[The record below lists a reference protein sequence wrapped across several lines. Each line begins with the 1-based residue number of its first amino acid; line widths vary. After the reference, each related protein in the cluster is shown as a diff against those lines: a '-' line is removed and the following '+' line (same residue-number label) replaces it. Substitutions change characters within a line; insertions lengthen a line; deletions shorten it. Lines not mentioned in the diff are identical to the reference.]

1 MLTPE
6 SIQQYQAESNHRAGY
21 CLHCGIRLAPVEC
34 HVCDTCAVLLYADPN
49 SEMREEDED
58 DGQTD

>member
-21 CLHCGIRLAPVEC
+21 CLHCEIRLAPVEC
-34 HVCDTCAVLLYADPN
+34 HVCDACAVLLYADPN

-58 DGQTD
+58 DE